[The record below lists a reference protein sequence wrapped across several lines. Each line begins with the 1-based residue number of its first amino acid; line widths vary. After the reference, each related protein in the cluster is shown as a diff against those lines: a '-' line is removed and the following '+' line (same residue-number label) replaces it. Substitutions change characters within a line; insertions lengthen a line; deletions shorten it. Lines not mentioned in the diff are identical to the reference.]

1 MSATAVDYILSIP
14 LGTDDSLEEELQAS
28 LYLTACE
35 GSVIVASESGTFL
48 ECYFASAADR
58 EVARTVILS
67 RHSIAMTMS
76 DRDRIDWLERYEDSL
91 VAKNIG
97 ERFVV
102 APRADLI
109 PSGDRIGIVI
119 PQERAFGTG
128 NHETTALCLALLEQV
143 DCRGALGLDIGT
155 GSGILAIGMAKLGCR
170 RVFAFDNDPE
180 ILGIVE
186 ENAARNAITLDRVA
200 TFIGG
205 PEALAGDRFDLATMN
220 ILPEVI
226 VPLLPHV
233 RSILRNGATLIV
245 SGILVEKSAW
255 VTSHALE
262 NRFTLADQC
271 SEGEWW
277 AGKLIA
283 HT

>member
-1 MSATAVDYILSIP
+1 MISAAVDYILSVP
-14 LGTDDSLEEELQAS
+14 LGPDADKEDDLQAS

-35 GSVIVASESGTFL
+35 GSVVVVNDGVSIL

-58 EVARTVILS
+58 EAAREVIVE
-67 RHSIAMTMS
+67 RHSLDGNAV
-76 DRDRIDWLERYEDSL
+76 DRERIDWLERYEDSL

-109 PSGDRIGIVI
+109 PAGTRIGIVI

-128 NHETTALCLALLEQV
+128 NHETTSLCLAILEGV
-143 DCRGALGLDIGT
+143 DCREALGLDIGT

-186 ENAARNAITLDRVA
+186 ENAARNGIELTRFA

-205 PEALAGDRFDLATMN
+205 PEALAGERFDVATMN

-233 RSILRNGATLIV
+233 RSIMKPGSTLIV

-255 VTSHALE
+255 VSSEALE
-262 NRFTLADQC
+262 NRFELEAERSD
-271 SEGEWW
+271 GEWW

-283 HT
+283 VG